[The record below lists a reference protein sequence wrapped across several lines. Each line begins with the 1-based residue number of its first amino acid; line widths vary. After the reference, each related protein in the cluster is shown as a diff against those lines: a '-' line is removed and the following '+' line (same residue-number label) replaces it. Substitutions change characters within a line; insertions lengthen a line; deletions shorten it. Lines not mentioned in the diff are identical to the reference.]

1 MIFFADTVV
10 KPYIA
15 SSGYRRVCEIG
26 ASLGL
31 TTDKLLELDSV
42 SVDIIDPCLDA
53 DLCEKY
59 EGQERVRVHKGISLE
74 VLQRLSGPFDCILI
88 DGDHNW
94 YTVYN
99 ELRMIEERGL
109 LRRGGTI
116 FFHDV
121 SWPYGRRDMY
131 YRPELIPEEFIH
143 PFRREGIVRGRSELS
158 DSSSF
163 NVDLCNAAHE
173 GGPRNGVL
181 TAVEDFFKERR
192 GEYKF
197 FHFEEEHGLGV
208 LFRTEGMLGGSIFR
222 KYLLKAT
229 YSRLLRRVRGV
240 KRYYHAL
247 KSPRGARSRGGPN

>member
-53 DLCEKY
+53 DLSKKY
-59 EGQERVRVHKGISLE
+59 RNHERVRVHKGVSLD

-99 ELRMIEERGL
+99 ELRVIEERGL
-109 LRRGGTI
+109 LKRGGTI

-121 SWPYGRRDMY
+121 CWPYGRRDMY
-131 YRPELIPEEFIH
+131 YQPELIPEEFIH

-158 DSSSF
+158 AASPF
-163 NVDLCNAAHE
+163 NSDLCNAVHE

-181 TAVEDFFKERR
+181 TAVEDFFNGRR
-192 GEYKF
+192 GQYKF

-208 LFRTEGMLGGSIFR
+208 LHRTEGMIEGITFR
-222 KYLLKAT
+222 KYLLKAI
-229 YSRLLRRVRGV
+229 YSRLLRRVGKF
-240 KRYYHAL
+240 KRYYRAL
-247 KSPRGARSRGGPN
+247 KSPPGMRS

>member
-15 SSGYRRVCEIG
+15 ASGYRRVCEIG
-26 ASLGL
+26 ASFGL
-31 TTDKLLELDSV
+31 TTDRLLELDSV
-42 SVDIIDPCLDA
+42 SIDIIDPCLDA
-53 DLCEKY
+53 DLREKY
-59 EGQERVRVHKGISLE
+59 EGHERVRVHKGISLK

-99 ELRMIEERGL
+99 ELRTIEERGL
-109 LRRGGTI
+109 LRPGGTI

-131 YRPELIPEEFIH
+131 YQPELIPEEFIH
-143 PFRREGIVRGRSELS
+143 PFRREGIVRGQSELS
-158 DSSSF
+158 GASPF
-163 NVDLCNAAHE
+163 NSGLCNAVHE

-181 TAVEDFFKERR
+181 TAIEDFLNDRR
-192 GEYKF
+192 EEYKF

-208 LFRTEGMLGGSIFR
+208 LLRKGGMSGGITFR
-222 KYLLKAT
+222 KYLLKASYT
-229 YSRLLRRVRGV
+229 RLLRRA

-247 KSPRGARSRGGPN
+247 KSPPGMRIQQT